1 MIIVEHG
8 KVDNPEANSYTDTDS
23 LRFHGDYYGFPVPA
37 DEAGRVEYLLKA
49 ARAMGAMQWKGRP
62 ASGHQP
68 LAWPRG
74 GIVLAGE
81 FLSKTLIPYGIRH
94 GQTMLA
100 IELYAADQGIEL
112 HEPTHS
118 FDGKKQVPLTRS
130 TDDHRN
136 HPPLWV
142 ESRTQ
147 FADFLVMR
155 GLSVVRNSV
164 CIVLK

>member
-8 KVDNPEANSYTDTDS
+8 KGDSPDANSYTDTDA

-37 DEAGRVEYLLKA
+37 DDEGRAEYLLKA

-62 ASGHQP
+62 ASGYQP
-68 LAWPRG
+68 LAWPRD

-112 HEPTHS
+112 REPTHS
-118 FDGKKQVPLTRS
+118 FDGKKRVPLTRS
-130 TDDHRN
+130 TSDHRN

-147 FADFLVMR
+147 FADYLLMR
-155 GLSVVRNSV
+155 GLRL
-164 CIVLK
+164 CPPA

>member
-8 KVDNPEANSYTDTDS
+8 RGENPEANSYTDPEA

-37 DEAGRVEYLLKA
+37 DEAGQVKYLLKA
-49 ARAMGAMQWKGRP
+49 AQAMGAMRWKGRP
-62 ASGHQP
+62 ASGSQP
-68 LAWPRG
+68 LAWPRDE
-74 GIVLAGE
+74 IVLAGE

-100 IELYAADQGIEL
+100 IELYAAEQGIKL
-112 HEPTHS
+112 REPTHS
-118 FDGKKQVPLTRS
+118 FDGKTRMLLTRS
-130 TDDHRN
+130 TADHRN

-147 FADFLVMR
+147 FADFLIMR
-155 GLSVVRNSV
+155 GLEVVRCS
-164 CIVLK
+164 L